1 MNRVKKWL
9 QEAST
14 FTVMTLA
21 IALVLAI
28 GIADFV
34 TGPQLAFTVFY
45 LAPIAVAEWRFGLS
59 AGTLVAVIA
68 ANTWLATDLVDRS
81 YDNVFIP
88 LWNTTSRFVLFMI
101 VLRLLANLRVAL
113 GRQTHLARLDP
124 LTGLLNARA
133 FTDAS
138 KRAVEQAQRDQVPF
152 TFVYLDLDDFKAI
165 NDKLGHAGGDKALR
179 TVAEQL
185 WASVRATDLVG
196 RLGGD
201 EFALLFPNT
210 GSAAAK
216 VVLTNLL
223 DRVSRGLTRLPIEVT
238 FSAGAATFLVEP
250 DSLDDVIKATDALMF
265 EAKRQG
271 KNRHIHIVVG
281 AHSPSAVADQSPSR
295 EPLRL
300 EGTTHM
306 QTALEP
312 SLD

>member
-1 MNRVKKWL
+1 MNHVKQWL

-34 TGPQLAFTVFY
+34 TGPRLAFSVFY
-45 LAPIAVAEWRFGLS
+45 LFPIAVAEWRFGLGK
-59 AGTLVAVIA
+59 AVLVAVVA
-68 ANTWLATDLVDRS
+68 ANTWLVADLVDRS
-81 YDNVFIP
+81 YDNVFVP
-88 LWNTTSRFVLFMI
+88 LWNTTSRFVMFMI
-101 VLRLLANLRVAL
+101 VLRLLANLRAAL
-113 GRQTHLARLDP
+113 ERQTHIARLDP

-133 FTDAS
+133 FADAA
-138 KRAVEQAQRDQVPF
+138 KRAVEQAKKDNTPF

-165 NDKLGHAGGDKALR
+165 NDSIGHAGGDLALR

-201 EFALLFPNT
+201 EFALMFPAT
-210 GSAAAK
+210 GSSAAK
-216 VVLTNLL
+216 TVMANLL
-223 DRVSRGLTRLPIEVT
+223 DRVSRGLTELPTEVT

-265 EAKRQG
+265 EAKREG

-281 AHSPSAVADQSPSR
+281 AHSPNAVPDESPR
-295 EPLRL
+295 RDRLQAEPPEIRR
-300 EGTTHM
+300 TT
-306 QTALEP
+306 LEP